1 MLRRAAGSAPADGK
15 VAWTAHDLFEGVTL
29 PPTAAE
35 ALDLADVAVILGPL
49 NGRLVT
55 RTLVTE
61 EEYAAQ
67 LPPPAVATLLALFR
81 AARAGEFA
89 ATDPTLG

>member
-61 EEYAAQ
+61 EEYA
-67 LPPPAVATLLALFR
+67 PPAAAAGR
-81 AARAGEFA
+81 GDAARPVPRRRAGGIA